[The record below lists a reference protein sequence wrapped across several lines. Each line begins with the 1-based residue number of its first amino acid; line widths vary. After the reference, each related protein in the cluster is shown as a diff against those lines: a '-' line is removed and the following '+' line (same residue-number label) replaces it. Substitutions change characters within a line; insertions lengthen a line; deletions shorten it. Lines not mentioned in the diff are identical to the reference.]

1 MKSSIEDVAR
11 RAKVSIS
18 TVSRV
23 INRRELVNE
32 KTRRRV
38 ESAIAEL
45 GYRPNMFAR
54 GLMLQKSEMLGLV
67 LPDIHG
73 EFYSEVIRGAH
84 AKARETGYHLVVSST
99 DGADDTQRL
108 LADLTRRAII
118 DGLALFLTERTPALL
133 DALSQ
138 TRIPCVILDANLEQ
152 QRYDAVTIDHRAG
165 ALAMMRHLVH
175 DVGAQRIIF
184 IGGPAGNADTLARR
198 EAYEDVVRTELTW
211 RPEDVFHLD
220 YQYETAYIFALEHAK
235 RWVGPG
241 HAVFAANDEMASGVV
256 DAATSLGLNVPND
269 LAVVGFDD
277 IRIARMTRPPL
288 TTVRVPMFGMGATA
302 IELLCQRVAEPQ
314 RPPVRILLTP
324 ELVVRPS
331 SGVRAAVGR
340 RGAEVLSGDLQ

>member
-1 MKSSIEDVAR
+1 MKTSIEDVAR
-11 RAKVSIS
+11 RAQVSIS

-32 KTRRRV
+32 RTRRRV

-54 GLMLQKSEMLGLV
+54 GLMLQKSDMLGLV

-73 EFYSEVIRGAH
+73 EFYSEIIRGAH
-84 AKARETGYHLVVSST
+84 ARARETGYHLVVSSS

-118 DGLALFLTERTPALL
+118 DGLAIFLTERTPALL
-133 DALSQ
+133 EAIDQA
-138 TRIPCVILDANLEQ
+138 RIPCAILDANLEQ

-165 ALAMMRHLVH
+165 ALALMRHLV
-175 DVGAQRIIF
+175 DDCGARRIVF
-184 IGGPAGNADTLARR
+184 IGGPAGNADTIARR
-198 EAYEDVVRTELTW
+198 EAYEDVIRTELTW
-211 RPEDVFHLD
+211 RPDDVYHLD
-220 YQYETAYIFALEHAK
+220 YQYETAYPFALERAQS
-235 RWVGPG
+235 WAGPG

-256 DAATSLGLNVPND
+256 DAAAALGLRVPHD

-288 TTVRVPMFGMGATA
+288 TTVRVPMFGMGAAA
-302 IELLCQRVAEPQ
+302 IELLSQRVAEPQ

-324 ELVVRPS
+324 ELIVRRS
-331 SGVRAAVGR
+331 SGAPLD
-340 RGAEVLSGDLQ
+340 AETLSR